1 MALSPLHW
9 RKYVAELLGTATLT
23 FAILGSIQQQ
33 TATPFVAAL
42 VLMLA
47 VYMLGPVS
55 GAHVNPAVTVGLWS
69 IRKIKT
75 PEALAYIAAQLVG
88 AVAAQ
93 FLFQYLIGGLPQVP
107 VTPGWGVAFAEALGA
122 FFLLLGIS
130 AVVHGKVH
138 SAAGGLVIG
147 CSLLLGILLASLMS
161 NGLLNPAVALGLRSY
176 SLSYLIAPFIGAV
189 AAVYLY
195 QWMTKES

>member
-130 AVVHGKVH
+130 AVMHGKVH

-195 QWMTKES
+195 QWMVKE